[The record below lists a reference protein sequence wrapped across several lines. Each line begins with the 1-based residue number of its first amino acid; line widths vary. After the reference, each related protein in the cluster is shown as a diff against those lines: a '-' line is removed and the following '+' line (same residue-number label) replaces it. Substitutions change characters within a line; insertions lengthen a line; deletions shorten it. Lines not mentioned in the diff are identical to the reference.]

1 MIEKGLES
9 RNAKAFQQLLYIDDF
24 MKFKGMMLKRNAQLK
39 NETLSEMK
47 NPSNKSIL
55 FEQQNLPQPSKEI
68 SEEEML
74 KKVM

>member
-1 MIEKGLES
+1 MIEKELES

-24 MKFKGMMLKRNAQLK
+24 MKFKGMMLERNAQL
-39 NETLSEMK
+39 
-47 NPSNKSIL
+47 NKSIL